1 MTSLVEDTNDTDVR
15 LMLSTIPEINRHFV
29 VCGKL
34 GEGTFSKVFRAKDLH
49 NSSKEYAL
57 KYVIPT
63 IRPSRIASEIRFLRD
78 MGGVKNVI
86 GIQTCF
92 FSKGHTVIVM
102 PIFQHQ
108 KFTDYVNQLSVEEVR
123 HYMKNLL
130 IALERVHSFGVIHR
144 DIKPANFLYDR
155 KTRRYALVDFGL
167 AQFEREL
174 LVRTHTNSAF
184 RRLHSYVGKLS
195 DNKFKVPESVSKT
208 QECKPQKRLA
218 LIDCTTSANNDN
230 KWQIRKRSRSEA
242 KLIDKSRVQPKK
254 ARLEPEAEASVFNSP
269 ITPTIF
275 KFPESPSPS
284 RQVNSENV
292 TTPVKCSLSMIP
304 ETPPK
309 TLMKNL
315 SNDFMNDNRNMI
327 LKEVKE
333 TPKSRYKSVQKKA
346 KTTYKQHTNE
356 VNCECLKASQVCS
369 VCKARPDLVAAR
381 AGTPGFRAPEVLLKY
396 LLQTT
401 LIDVWSAGV
410 IFASLLSGR
419 YPFFRNIDDMTAL
432 AEIITVLGTKRVT
445 KAAKELN
452 KTLIVSNEYS
462 PMNLKD
468 LCERLRNDPT
478 FTAPDSAYDLLD
490 KLLDPN
496 PKHRLS
502 ATTALSHPFFADD

>member
-1 MTSLVEDTNDTDVR
+1 MI
-15 LMLSTIPEINRHFV
+15 STIPDISRHFV

-63 IRPSRIASEIRFLRD
+63 IKPSRIASEIRYLRD
-78 MGGVKNVI
+78 IGGRHNVI
-86 GIQTCF
+86 GIDTCF
-92 FSKGHTVIVM
+92 YAKGHTVLVM
-102 PIFQHQ
+102 PIFPHQ

-130 IALERVHSFGVIHR
+130 VALESVHSCGVIHR

-167 AQFEREL
+167 AQKEKEL

-184 RRLHSYVGKLS
+184 RRLHSKEKLK
-195 DNKFKVPESVSKT
+195 DNNFKVPETMTKT
-208 QECKPQKRLA
+208 QEHKPQKRLA

-230 KWQIRKRSRSEA
+230 KWQIRKRSRNDA
-242 KLIDKSRVQPKK
+242 KLVERSRLAPKR
-254 ARLEPEAEASVFNSP
+254 ARLETEVEPSVFNSP
-269 ITPTIF
+269 ISPTVF
-275 KFPESPSPS
+275 KSPNSPP
-284 RQVNSENV
+284 RPPLISENT
-292 TTPVKCSLSMIP
+292 TTPIKCGLSMIP

-309 TLMKNL
+309 SLMKNL
-315 SNDFMNDNRNMI
+315 NNEFISDKEMI
-327 LKEVKE
+327 LKEVNE
-333 TPKSRYKSVQKKA
+333 TPKSRYKSMQKKV
-346 KTTYKQHTNE
+346 KTTYKQNTNDL
-356 VNCECLKASQVCS
+356 NCECLKVNQVCS
-369 VCKARPDLVAAR
+369 VCKSKPELVAPR

-432 AEIITVLGTKRVT
+432 AEIIAVLGTRRVT
-445 KAAKELN
+445 KAAKDLN
-452 KTLIVSNEYS
+452 KTLIVSNEYQ
-462 PMNLKD
+462 PMNLKE
-468 LCERLRNDPT
+468 LCERLRNDST
-478 FTAPDSAYDLLD
+478 FNAPDTAYDLLD

-496 PKHRLS
+496 PKYRWS
-502 ATTALSHPFFADD
+502 ASKALTHPFFAEV